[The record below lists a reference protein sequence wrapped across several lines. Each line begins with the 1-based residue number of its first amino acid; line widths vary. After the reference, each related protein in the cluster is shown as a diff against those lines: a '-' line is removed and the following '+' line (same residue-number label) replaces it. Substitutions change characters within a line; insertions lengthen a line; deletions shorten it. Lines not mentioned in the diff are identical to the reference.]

1 MRVLI
6 VYCHPNPP
14 SYPPAVRDVVRDH
27 AASAGAEG
35 RVLHLYAEGFD
46 PVLSA
51 GEFQAYETV
60 PENTLTVQNHVD
72 AIRWCDTL
80 IFVYPTWWYAHPA
93 MLKGWL
99 DRVLLP
105 GVAFEMPDGGDI
117 RPTLTHIKRLGVFTT
132 CGASWWLTRFI
143 GFPGKRVILRGIRI
157 LCARRCRTAF
167 VALYLMDA
175 STPATRARHLE
186 KVRKVSRRLFQG
198 TA

>member
-1 MRVLI
+1 MQVLI
-6 VYCHPNPP
+6 VYCHPNPE
-14 SYPPAVRDVVRDH
+14 SYTAAVRDVVQQH
-27 AASAGAEG
+27 AQAKGAEV
-35 RVLHLYAEGFD
+35 RVLDLYAEGFD
-46 PVLSA
+46 PVLSP

-60 PENTLTVQNHVD
+60 PENTLMVQDHVD

-105 GVAFEMPDGGDI
+105 GVAFDMPDGGDI

-143 GFPGKRVILRGIRI
+143 GFPGKRVILRGIRV

-167 VALYLMDA
+167 VAHYLMDA

-186 KVRKVSRRLFQG
+186 KVRKVSRRLFRG
-198 TA
+198 AA

>member
-6 VYCHPNPP
+6 IYCHPNSE
-14 SYPPAVRDVVRDH
+14 SYTAAVRDVVQEN
-27 AASAGAEG
+27 AVSEGAKV
-35 RVLHLYAEGFD
+35 RVLDLYAEGFN
-46 PVLSA
+46 PVLSPS
-51 GEFQAYETV
+51 EFQAYETV
-60 PENTLTVQNHVD
+60 PENTLTVQDHVD

-80 IFVYPTWWYAHPA
+80 IFIYPTWWYAHPA

-105 GVAFEMPDGGDI
+105 GVAFDMPDGGDI
-117 RPTLTHIKRLGVFTT
+117 QPTLTHIKRLGVFTT

-157 LCARRCRTAF
+157 LCAKRCRTAF
-167 VALYLMDA
+167 VAHYLMDA